1 MKLRRPSQEPL
12 ELNLTPLIDC
22 LLFLIIFFMLS
33 TTFAK
38 TGKLQIQLPQADADA
53 VASKPVG
60 KALEVAVDSRGH
72 YAING
77 QVLASAKAE
86 DLRAA
91 IESAAGTQ
99 RDQAFVISADGQAPH
114 QAVVTVMDVAGQL
127 GFRSLGIGTRDAK
140 PPSN

>member
-38 TGKLQIQLPQADADA
+38 TGKLQIQLPQADAG
-53 VASKPVG
+53 ASKPVG

-77 QVLASAKAE
+77 QVLASVKAQ

-91 IESAAGTQ
+91 IESAAGAQ
-99 RDQAFVISADGQAPH
+99 RDQPFVISADGQAPH
-114 QAVVTVMDVAGQL
+114 QAVVTVMDIAGQL

-140 PPSN
+140 PQP

>member
-12 ELNLTPLIDC
+12 ELNLTPMIDC

-38 TGKLQIQLPQADADA
+38 TGKLQIQLPQADAA
-53 VASKPVG
+53 GASKPVV
-60 KALEVAVDSRGH
+60 KALEVAIDSRGH

-91 IESAAGTQ
+91 IEAVAGTQ
-99 RDQAFVISADGQAPH
+99 RDQPFVISADGQAPH

-140 PPSN
+140 P

>member
-12 ELNLTPLIDC
+12 ELNLTPMIDC

-38 TGKLQIQLPQADADA
+38 TGKLQIQLPQADAG
-53 VASKPVG
+53 ASKPLA
-60 KALEVAVDSRGH
+60 KALEVVVDSRGH

-77 QVLASAKAE
+77 KVLASAKAA
-86 DLRAA
+86 DLREA
-91 IESAAGTQ
+91 IASAAGTQ
-99 RDQAFVISADGQAPH
+99 RDQPFVISADGQAPH
-114 QAVVTVMDVAGQL
+114 QSVVTVMDIAGQL

-140 PPSN
+140 PQP

>member
-38 TGKLQIQLPQADADA
+38 TGKLQIQLPQAAA
-53 VASKPVG
+53 GASKPVG

-77 QVLASAKAE
+77 QVLASAKAQ

-99 RDQAFVISADGQAPH
+99 RDQPFVISADGQAPH
-114 QAVVTVMDVAGQL
+114 QAVVTVMDIAGQL